1 MDFERV
7 LRTLLSEFDRGRI
20 RYATIGG
27 FALGVWGA
35 PRGTMD
41 LDFLI
46 HQDDLEHLHQ
56 AMVTLG
62 YQRPAKTENVS
73 HYVHP
78 DATWGRVDFIHAFRP
93 HSLQLLEHAK
103 VRRIFHETQEIRVVD
118 PEGVIGFK
126 VQAMANNPKRRTQ
139 DLADIETLLDLYGST
154 LDWTRIQGYFDLFE
168 LSQEGRQL
176 QERFRHVQ

>member
-7 LRTLLSEFDRGRI
+7 LRTLLGEFERGQV
-20 RYATIGG
+20 RYATLGG
-27 FALGVWGA
+27 FALGVLGA

-46 HQDDLEHLHQ
+46 HRDDLEHLHQ
-56 AMVTLG
+56 TMTRLG
-62 YQRPAKTENVS
+62 YQRLAKTENVS

-78 DATWGRVDFIHAFRP
+78 DATWGGVDFIHAFRP
-93 HSLQLLEHAK
+93 HSLQLLEHAT
-103 VRRIFHETQEIRVVD
+103 VRRIFHEPLEIRVVD

-126 VQAMANNPKRRTQ
+126 VQAMANNSKRRTKE
-139 DLADIETLLDLYGST
+139 LADIETLLELYGT
-154 LDWTRIQGYFDLFE
+154 RLDWPRIQGYFDLFE
-168 LSQEGRQL
+168 LSEEGRNL